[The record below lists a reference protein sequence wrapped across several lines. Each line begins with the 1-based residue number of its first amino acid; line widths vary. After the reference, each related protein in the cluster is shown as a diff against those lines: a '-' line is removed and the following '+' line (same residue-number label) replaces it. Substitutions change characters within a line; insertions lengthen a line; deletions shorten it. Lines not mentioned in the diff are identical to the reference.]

1 MPMEYTDYTHTVGAV
16 PRHYVLRNQQR
27 PTGLRRLVSL
37 YGHVDMNGQL
47 LYPAT
52 KTIVRLEWVQ
62 ECFRAGALLP
72 TDQWEIRG
80 GDGPRTAVGVVSRR
94 SDSSRPAQTP
104 CPQDIDVDP
113 RPAHQRPCRPA
124 FRPSRPRVFDLRPS
138 PGDPDRGRR

>member
-1 MPMEYTDYTHTVGAV
+1 VILASEILLMDQRHGAIVVRKPERATHISVAVMPMEYIDYTHTVGAV

-72 TDQWEIRG
+72 TDQWEIR
-80 GDGPRTAVGVVSRR
+80 
-94 SDSSRPAQTP
+94 
-104 CPQDIDVDP
+104 
-113 RPAHQRPCRPA
+113 
-124 FRPSRPRVFDLRPS
+124 
-138 PGDPDRGRR
+138 